1 MILEICLVNQFKE
14 CEFEIRDRDQL
25 DVEYFLNSQVAKST
39 NQLERKS

>member
-14 CEFEIRDRDQL
+14 YEFEIRDTDQL
-25 DVEYFLNSQVAKST
+25 DVEYFLNPQVTKST